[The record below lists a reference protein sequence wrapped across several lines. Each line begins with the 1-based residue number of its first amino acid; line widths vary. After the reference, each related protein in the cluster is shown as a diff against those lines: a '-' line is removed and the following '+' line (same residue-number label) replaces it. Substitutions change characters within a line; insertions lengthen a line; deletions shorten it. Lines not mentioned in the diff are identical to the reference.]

1 MLTTTPLLTRKGHVT
16 VVISIDSCV
25 IVFPQ
30 DTVVALQALSHYAS
44 LLYGSTVDLVVRATG
59 EGINRK
65 FSVTSNNT
73 LLLQRQAVPVPS
85 NMHFEVTGE
94 GCVLHQVGWGR
105 CVCVRACVCVCVFE
119 CVSFYVFFSVCVCAC
134 VRVCMQVCN
143 CR

>member
-1 MLTTTPLLTRKGHVT
+1 MISTDFCIL
-16 VVISIDSCV
+16 VVA
-25 IVFPQ
+25 Q

-73 LLLQRQAVPVPS
+73 LLLQRQAVPVPN

-94 GCVLHQVGWGR
+94 GCVLHQVGLARG
-105 CVCVRACVCVCVFE
+105 VCVCVCL
-119 CVSFYVFFSVCVCAC
+119 CAC
-134 VRVCMQVCN
+134 VFKCAILSVHF
-143 CR
+143 